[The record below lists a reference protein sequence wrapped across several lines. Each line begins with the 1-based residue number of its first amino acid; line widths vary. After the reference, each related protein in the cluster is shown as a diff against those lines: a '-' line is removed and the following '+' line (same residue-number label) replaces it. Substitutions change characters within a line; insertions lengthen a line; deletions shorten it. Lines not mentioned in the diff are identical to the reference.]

1 MLADST
7 VHLTDLDVSLQSQ
20 LLLDLTEA
28 IRGELIFTLQ
38 RGSEALETRRE
49 PVEWLARHEWGG
61 IEHMPELLAAFSLP
75 NEPAIERVLKSAL
88 AILRQADKSG
98 AIDGYASGQ
107 PQRVWETASAIWSA
121 VCGLELDYAL
131 PPASFEYSGQKIRL
145 PSMILEAQRATCLD
159 VTLLFTTALEQA
171 GFNPVVVI
179 TQGHAFA
186 GVWLQPEEFKAV
198 TVDAASILRKRIALD
213 ELIVFETTLVTQRPR
228 VRFSEAIETAAR
240 LLDEAVEA
248 DFLLAVDLRRARMQR
263 IMPLPIPGQSGL
275 AETPLDLPSS
285 EQPEHGTASVDDDL
299 EEAPPL
305 ADVDRI
311 VEPTADRDATPQ
323 TRFDRWQRKLLDLS
337 LRNRLLNFR
346 ATRRSVPLLCHIPT
360 RLEDQLSA
368 GKHIKIVPAP
378 TLIDVTHGR
387 SGEVHQQRTG
397 EQLDGVYAQEALN
410 RGEVVVPLD
419 AHELETRLT
428 ELY

>member
-1 MLADST
+1 MNELHIISVVLSRRLSFASHQNAVPLVRDLAIHNHSDEDWDDITLELTANPDLIASRRWHVDRVLADST

-20 LLLDLTEA
+20 LLMDLTEA

-75 NEPAIERVLKSAL
+75 NEPVIERVLKSAS

-159 VTLLFTTALEQA
+159 VTLLFTAALEQA

-213 ELIVFETTLVTQRPR
+213 ELIVFETTLVTQRPW
-228 VRFSEAIETAAR
+228 VRFSEAIETR
-240 LLDEAVEA
+240 LDSSMKRLKPIFSWRSICAGRGCSASCLCRSPVNPA
-248 DFLLAVDLRRARMQR
+248 LLRRRSIYPPRSSLSMGRHLWMTILRKLRPLLMSTGLSSRPPTA
-263 IMPLPIPGQSGL
+263 MP
-275 AETPLDLPSS
+275 PLRRVLIAGSANFWTS
-285 EQPEHGTASVDDDL
+285 RCATAS
-299 EEAPPL
+299 
-305 ADVDRI
+305 
-311 VEPTADRDATPQ
+311 
-323 TRFDRWQRKLLDLS
+323 
-337 LRNRLLNFR
+337 
-346 ATRRSVPLLCHIPT
+346 
-360 RLEDQLSA
+360 
-368 GKHIKIVPAP
+368 
-378 TLIDVTHGR
+378 
-387 SGEVHQQRTG
+387 
-397 EQLDGVYAQEALN
+397 
-410 RGEVVVPLD
+410 
-419 AHELETRLT
+419 
-428 ELY
+428 